1 MESTAISPAE
11 RTSSL
16 GISRRSA
23 WFAPVALTCASSS
36 THVLS
41 STGSLAYVAVITTW
55 APRTHASA
63 VGAAVTSTPNAA
75 LARAA
80 KLSRFSGLRL
90 YTRTA
95 CARRTVSTASSWVH
109 ACVPLPI
116 SATVLT
122 SAGASRSVATP
133 VAAPVRIWPRWLA
146 SISASGSALA
156 ASYSSTWKCIAPRFT
171 LVA

>member
-1 MESTAISPAE
+1 MYANVPAVDG
-11 RTSSL
+11 RML
-16 GISRRSA
+16 R
-23 WFAPVALTCASSS
+23 
-36 THVLS
+36 VLAETTGAKQVLEIGT
-41 STGSLAYVAVITTW
+41 STGLSGLWFLMALRTTGGRLTTLELD
-55 APRTHASA
+55 PHR
-63 VGAAVTSTPNAA
+63 AA

-109 ACVPLPI
+109 AWVPLPI